1 MTEPD
6 FGNERVSFFWS
17 KALKKAGEILQ
28 SAKKVLVLLEEAVNL
43 FEKVRNNKFLK
54 ELWNKITTMFRLVRA
69 YSDGTFRDIPWS
81 FLLLLI
87 AAIVYFVSPIDA
99 IPDVIPVVGFADD
112 ASVIAIVF
120 NAIKPIIDKFIE
132 WEKSRKR

>member
-1 MTEPD
+1 MNDPD

-28 SAKKVLVLLEEAVNL
+28 SAKKILELLEDGWKLLER
-43 FEKVRNNKFLK
+43 VRENKFIK
-54 ELWNKITTMFRLVRA
+54 ELWNKITAMFRLIKA
-69 YSDGTFRDIPWS
+69 YSDGSFRDIPWN

-87 AAIVYFVSPIDA
+87 TAIVYFVSPVDA
-99 IPDVIPVVGFADD
+99 IPDVIPIVGFADD
-112 ASVIAIVF
+112 ASVIAIIY

-132 WEKSRKR
+132 WEKSRRG